1 MLYEIY
7 AQITARNEGEI
18 EAISNGSLVR
28 DCYTQLK
35 LLSGGMID
43 ERNLKTARS
52 VHKKIVYECKS
63 YNIFAK
69 YELERMKSLKLCES
83 EIVNINK
90 YPPFSFF
97 LQFIFKLAKP
107 YISKDG
113 EEFYICENPI
123 RKDKVFKVP
132 MVAGSSWKGN
142 MRWTARQIKKLNA
155 LKTDKPDTA
164 EILRLF
170 GNEKSNEKEF
180 KRGYLNFYPTFFD
193 QISLEVINPH
203 DRKTKAGTIPVYI
216 ESVPAGAS
224 GTFSLLYVPFDLMG
238 KPSEEIKQQV
248 AEDINLVYNSLK
260 EMMLTYGFSAKKSS
274 GFGVTEEVFNP
285 PGIIKINGGEPEE
298 SPFSDFKDMDQK
310 MKQMLKPVRRE

>member
-18 EAISNGSLVR
+18 ETIGNGSLTR

-63 YNIFAK
+63 YNIFAR

-83 EIVNINK
+83 EIGNINK

-97 LQFIFKLAKP
+97 LQFTFKLAKP
-107 YISKDG
+107 YISKDD
-113 EEFYICENPI
+113 EAFYICENPI

-142 MRWTARQIKKLNA
+142 MRWTARQINGLNA
-155 LKTDKPDTA
+155 LKPDKPDTA

-180 KRGYLNFYPTFFD
+180 NRGRLNFYPTFFD
-193 QISLEVINPH
+193 QISLEIINPH
-203 DRKTKAGTIPVYI
+203 DRKTKAGTNPVTI
-216 ESVPAGAS
+216 
-224 GTFSLLYVPFDLMG
+224 
-238 KPSEEIKQQV
+238 
-248 AEDINLVYNSLK
+248 
-260 EMMLTYGFSAKKSS
+260 
-274 GFGVTEEVFNP
+274 
-285 PGIIKINGGEPEE
+285 
-298 SPFSDFKDMDQK
+298 
-310 MKQMLKPVRRE
+310 